1 MIAAAFK
8 PPTAQCTRAIIPCIL
23 SCDYDCW
30 PALHCRPLLP
40 LYTLFSHFIIHK
52 FELYKVALFTMLFL
66 RIRFIPY
73 LHDLK
78 IYAFFLSHRLHF
90 LQDFDEFASFFV
102 VILFS
107 LLINTNDSAQHA
119 LKKRHI
125 TRIFIKFTIS
135 VQRFEALD
143 IIGLI

>member
-90 LQDFDEFASFFV
+90 LQDFDEFVSFFIV
-102 VILFS
+102 TLFFLS
-107 LLINTNDSAQHA
+107 MKTNDGTRHA
-119 LKKRHI
+119 LKNGTQLR
-125 TRIFIKFTIS
+125 TFIKFTIS